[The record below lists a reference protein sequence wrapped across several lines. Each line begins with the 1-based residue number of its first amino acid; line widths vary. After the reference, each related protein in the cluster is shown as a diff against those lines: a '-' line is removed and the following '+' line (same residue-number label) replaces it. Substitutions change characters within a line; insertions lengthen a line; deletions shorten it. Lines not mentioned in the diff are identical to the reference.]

1 MPCEAPEGAE
11 EELEEEKAAADAVGG
26 SRRRSMWRRSSA
38 RGLPAAAARSR
49 AVVEG
54 SKLGGRDEYTVCR
67 QAHIEIRM
75 GKKERNAHSFLQ
87 EPFHIVHGN
96 QRCG

>member
-1 MPCEAPEGAE
+1 MKYLWTVPLPVLCEDADDVVE
-11 EELEEEKAAADAVGG
+11 EALVEEKAAADAVGG

-54 SKLGGRDEYTVCR
+54 SKLGRG
-67 QAHIEIRM
+67 
-75 GKKERNAHSFLQ
+75 S
-87 EPFHIVHGN
+87 
-96 QRCG
+96 